1 MSFIN
6 AIIDAQERNLCLER
20 LKAELAET
28 PYFQKTDKALTA
40 CIASQLLKKYERAVK
55 ANGSPLL
62 LNEAM
67 YAVMTML
74 TFQNSWK
81 KSVELLS
88 MSDCDYLTAIID
100 KASESFDASL
110 ENFKDTAMHE
120 TETEEQTHHI
130 YTYHVYEYEDEPL
143 FFLELKS
150 PDKAPAAILCDIL
163 HLLDEAYSNTDMETT
178 DWALEYQLWA
188 RMLLAFPTPSIM
200 LNPKHLDIQA
210 SDSDGYS
217 VASRI
222 ADYLAIIAPESRDA
236 YTALLDNTDELNR
249 IFVPADKP
257 EDFDYTFEES
267 YDMWTTD
274 VVNYLRAQGEH
285 YFTCRGTTKTA
296 VLNDS
301 DRISLIASE
310 HRKCVERFGN
320 EREWSVKDACDNAPG
335 IVDVY
340 TV

>member
-110 ENFKDTAMHE
+110 ENF
-120 TETEEQTHHI
+120 
-130 YTYHVYEYEDEPL
+130 
-143 FFLELKS
+143 
-150 PDKAPAAILCDIL
+150 
-163 HLLDEAYSNTDMETT
+163 
-178 DWALEYQLWA
+178 
-188 RMLLAFPTPSIM
+188 
-200 LNPKHLDIQA
+200 
-210 SDSDGYS
+210 
-217 VASRI
+217 
-222 ADYLAIIAPESRDA
+222 
-236 YTALLDNTDELNR
+236 
-249 IFVPADKP
+249 
-257 EDFDYTFEES
+257 
-267 YDMWTTD
+267 
-274 VVNYLRAQGEH
+274 
-285 YFTCRGTTKTA
+285 
-296 VLNDS
+296 
-301 DRISLIASE
+301 
-310 HRKCVERFGN
+310 
-320 EREWSVKDACDNAPG
+320 
-335 IVDVY
+335 
-340 TV
+340 